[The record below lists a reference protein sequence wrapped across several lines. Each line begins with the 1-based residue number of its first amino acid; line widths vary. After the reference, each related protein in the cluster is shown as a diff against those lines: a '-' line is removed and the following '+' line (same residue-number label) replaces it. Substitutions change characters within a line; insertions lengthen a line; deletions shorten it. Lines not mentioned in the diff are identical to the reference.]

1 MNETLSAAGEAC
13 RFRTRPRVTKIP
25 AFTHGTG
32 PRCGECG
39 QISHAPARNEN
50 TGTRVRKRPAPR
62 GVQPNFARACS
73 QRRCWHLRK
82 ESACAAWNVRRFR
95 THFPARNKK
104 ALSLDQET
112 EPCSAVPL
120 LLLRLRR
127 TTRNAIT
134 GVNRPCLRI
143 CTRQTS
149 GGCSGVIFT
158 RRGTALHRPAAL
170 WIRGGRCLSPSQRKI
185 LNYLPFFGS

>member
-1 MNETLSAAGEAC
+1 MNETLSAAGSAAKFC
-13 RFRTRPRVTKIP
+13 TR
-25 AFTHGTG
+25 
-32 PRCGECG
+32 
-39 QISHAPARNEN
+39 SPARNEN

-62 GVQPNFARACS
+62 RSQPNFARACS
-73 QRRCWHLRK
+73 QRRCWHSRT
-82 ESACAAWNVRRFR
+82 EPARAAGSAAKFCTRS
-95 THFPARNKK
+95 PARNKK

-120 LLLRLRR
+120 LLLRLRG

>member
-1 MNETLSAAGEAC
+1 MNEAACTAGG
-13 RFRTRPRVTKIP
+13 RS
-25 AFTHGTG
+25 
-32 PRCGECG
+32 
-39 QISHAPARNEN
+39 QILHSPARNE
-50 TGTRVRKRPAPR
+50 GAGICVRNLPAPR
-62 GVQPNFARACS
+62 GVQSNFARARP
-73 QRRCWHLRK
+73 QRRCWHSRK
-82 ESACAAWNVRRFR
+82 ESACAAGSARKFR
-95 THFPARNKK
+95 TRPPARNKK

-120 LLLRLRR
+120 LLLRLRG

-134 GVNRPCLRI
+134 GVNRPRLRI
-143 CTRQTS
+143 CARQTS

>member
-1 MNETLSAAGEAC
+1 MKRSAPRGVQPN
-13 RFRTRPRVTKIP
+13 FVTRPRVTKMP
-25 AFTHGTG
+25 AFAYGSG
-32 PRCGECG
+32 PRRRECS
-39 QISHAPARNEN
+39 QILYAPARNEN
-50 TGTRVRKRPAPR
+50 AGIRVRKRPAPR
-62 GVQPNFARACS
+62 GKHADFV
-73 QRRCWHLRK
+73 
-82 ESACAAWNVRRFR
+82 
-95 THFPARNKK
+95 PARPRVIKK

-120 LLLRLRR
+120 LLLRLRG

-134 GVNRPCLRI
+134 GVNRPRLRI